1 MKDYS
6 ESFNKV
12 CIRNIIEH
20 LKILEKI
27 MNKIKVVII
36 EDHELTRFGIFSALS
51 ADKSIKVCGEAEN
64 GFTGLSLIK
73 ESRPDLA
80 LVDINLPDINGTE
93 LCQKIKSDFSTKVI
107 ILTADPT
114 QDTVTK
120 AFKNGADSYC
130 LKSLSMKKLVE
141 AVCAT
146 YKGESWIDSTIGK
159 ILIENMNSQTK
170 YVRHVTRT
178 KQRITG
184 ESVLSCREKDVLRLM
199 VQGMSNKKI
208 ADHLYISIG
217 TVRSHVHQV
226 LQKLNCE
233 SRSQAAFKA
242 ISEGLI
248 EIHNCEENNSSEY
261 KIQNH
266 LLNCC

>member
-1 MKDYS
+1 
-6 ESFNKV
+6 
-12 CIRNIIEH
+12 
-20 LKILEKI
+20 

-51 ADKSIKVCGEAEN
+51 ADKSIEVCGEAEN
-64 GFTGLSLIK
+64 GFAGLSLIK

-80 LVDINLPDINGTE
+80 LVDINLPDINGAE

-107 ILTADPT
+107 ILTADSE

-170 YVRHVTRT
+170 YVRRVQIQK
-178 KQRITG
+178 KQRIAG
-184 ESVLSCREKDVLRLM
+184 ASVLSHREIDVLRLM
-199 VQGMSNKKI
+199 AQGMSNRKI
-208 ADHLYISIG
+208 AAHLYISIG

-226 LQKLNCE
+226 LQKLSCE

-242 ISEGLI
+242 IAEGLV
-248 EIHNCEENNSSEY
+248 EIPKWEESDTNKY
-261 KIQNH
+261 QVDNH